1 MPLGNLSLPKHSAEA
16 SISYRPVEVGGAV
29 VALKTYAKW
38 LKVGPLYVR

>member
-1 MPLGNLSLPKHSAEA
+1 MPLGNLSLLLRTPEA